1 MVISDDKVLFIPVS
15 TTLAPKLVDPN
26 VLFFQCFQVVANLFR
41 SSIDLKMIVQ
51 SFSTSTEMNSFFVQ
65 SIWFPINKK

>member
-26 VLFFQCFQVVANLFR
+26 VLFSDGVVDDGGLMKSVR
-41 SSIDLKMIVQ
+41 SS
-51 SFSTSTEMNSFFVQ
+51 
-65 SIWFPINKK
+65 PIA